1 MAGVFRTYPS
11 KRARTT
17 TILINYEDYEYMKS
31 HGYKAT
37 NLLRKKIQ
45 ELKARNGD
53 DTDYKKAA
61 EIFRKKLE
69 KVCGRAAELLN
80 PEEFKILLK
89 E

>member
-1 MAGVFRTYPS
+1 MAGIFKNYPS

-17 TILINYEDYEYMKS
+17 TILINNEDYLYMKS

-53 DTDYKKAA
+53 ETDYKKAS
-61 EIFRKKLE
+61 EIFRTKLE
-69 KVCGRAAELLN
+69 KICKRAAEIMD